1 MLKTAVVSGAVGVLQ
16 LTAAIAPPAAARM
29 IDRVGQVCGEALV
42 TAKMQQE
49 DGKVL
54 HRMNRTTDRN
64 FAFDVW
70 RYVPRSANQIDIRL
84 SGPSGQECSIKL
96 AAE

>member
-1 MLKTAVVSGAVGVLQ
+1 
-16 LTAAIAPPAAARM
+16 
-29 IDRVGQVCGEALV
+29 
-42 TAKMQQE
+42 MQQE

-54 HRMNRTTDRN
+54 HRMNRTSDRD

-84 SGPSGQECSIKL
+84 SGRSSQECSIKL
-96 AAE
+96 AAK